1 MNFQQYTDPKHLS
14 LLDETALPG
23 FCEDLRKFIID
34 TILHQGGHFAAN
46 LGVVEL
52 CVALMRV
59 FPVTQ
64 HPYIWDVGHQSY
76 PFKILTGR
84 KHELKNIRSLNG
96 ISGFPKITENPFDA
110 FGTGH
115 SSTALSAAMGMAWAQ
130 KDLAPSDQHTVISV
144 IGDGALTGGMSFEAL
159 NNLKNSQLDVLLV
172 FNDNGMGIDPNA
184 GAIHQADLKSLKSW
198 FEFFGLQYTGPIDGH
213 DIKAL
218 LRALMATKVI
228 KGPKIIHV
236 KTLKGKG
243 YEPAERE
250 QTKWHSAPKYIKVQ
264 PQSSPK
270 RAWHEAFGDIVFN
283 MATEYPQ
290 IMGITPAMPSSS
302 GLTRSMHAFPDRFLD
317 VTIAEQ
323 HALTF
328 AAGIAKMG
336 KKPIVA
342 IYSTFL
348 QRAYDQFIHDIALQ
362 NLPVII
368 AIDRAGLVGEDG
380 PTHHGAF
387 DLAFLLPIP
396 NIQIWSPGNELE
408 LQFALETAYHSS
420 EPVCIRYP
428 KGALPQIH
436 TQPDQLFTWKINF
449 PNHKILCITTGKS
462 TELLGE
468 IEERLEP
475 LGINWLH
482 LNRIKPLPE
491 IAFAENYSH
500 IITIEDGVITGGMG
514 NYLRQELQHLALS
527 TWKHL
532 GIQNVF
538 IPHGNNTQLY
548 EIAGYG
554 PDSILRELRQISIEI
569 TH

>member
-1 MNFQQYTDPKHLS
+1 MDFQHYTDPSQLS
-14 LLDETALPG
+14 LLDETALPR
-23 FCEDLRKFIID
+23 FCEELRKFIIE

-52 CVALMRV
+52 CVALMKV
-59 FPVTQ
+59 YPVSE
-64 HPYIWDVGHQSY
+64 HPFIWDVGHQSY

-84 KHELKNIRSLNG
+84 KKEIKNIRSLNG
-96 ISGFPKITENPFDA
+96 ISGFPKITENPYDA

-130 KDLAPSDQHTVISV
+130 KDQPINQQHTVIAV

-159 NNLKNSQLDVLLV
+159 NNLRNSQLDVLLV

-184 GAIHQADLKSLKSW
+184 GAIHLANIKSLQTW
-198 FEFFGLQYTGPIDGH
+198 FEFFGLHYTGPVDGH
-213 DIKAL
+213 NIHDLIHALNSIK
-218 LRALMATKVI
+218 TI

-236 KTLKGKG
+236 KTIKGKG
-243 YEPAERE
+243 YEPAEKE
-250 QTKWHSAPKYIKVQ
+250 QTKWHSAPKYVKVQ

-270 RAWHEAFGDIVFN
+270 RAWHDAFGEIIFN
-283 MATEYPQ
+283 MASQHPE

-302 GLTRSMHAFPDRFLD
+302 GLTRSMQAFPDRFID

-328 AAGIAKMG
+328 AAGIAKTG

-348 QRAYDQFIHDIALQ
+348 QRGYDQFIHDIALQ
-362 NLPVII
+362 NLPVIL

-387 DLAFLLPIP
+387 DLAFLLPVP
-396 NIQIWSPGNELE
+396 NIQIWSPCNENE
-408 LQFALETAYHSS
+408 LQFALETAFLSN

-436 TQPDQLFTWKINF
+436 TASNQKFTWKIES
-449 PNHKILCITTGKS
+449 PEHKILCITTGKT

-468 IEERLEP
+468 IEEQLLP

-482 LNRIKPLPE
+482 LNCIKPLPE
-491 IAFAENYSH
+491 IAFAQEYSH
-500 IITIEDGVITGGMG
+500 IFTIEDGIITGGMG
-514 NYLRQELQHLALS
+514 TFLRQHLKNLAHAS
-527 TWKHL
+527 WKHL

-538 IPHGNNTQLY
+538 IPHGSNNQLY

-554 PDSILRELRQISIEI
+554 PNSILIELKQASLEISL
-569 TH
+569 